1 LNVIPVIIPPLR
13 ERREDIVPLCRHF
26 MTVYAEKLGRAP
38 QTLSPEAVEIITQHD
53 WPGNVRELE
62 NVMVRAVTLTS
73 SHEISADEFR
83 RIFTL
88 GAARAPAA
96 PASNGTLSADQ
107 AGDTAGRTMQ
117 SAEKEMILRA
127 LQAADGN
134 QTRAAQALE
143 MGRNTLWRK
152 MKKYG
157 IDSRG

>member
-1 LNVIPVIIPPLR
+1 
-13 ERREDIVPLCRHF
+13 LCRHF

-38 QTLSPEAVEIITQHD
+38 QTLSPEAVEIITRHD

-96 PASNGTLSADQ
+96 PGPLSADQ
-107 AGDTAGRTMQ
+107 ADDPAGRTMQ
-117 SAEKEMILRA
+117 SAEKEIILRA

-134 QTRAAQALE
+134 QTKAAQALE

>member
-1 LNVIPVIIPPLR
+1 
-13 ERREDIVPLCRHF
+13 
-26 MTVYAEKLGRAP
+26 MTVYAEKLGRVP
-38 QTLSPEAVEIITQHD
+38 QTLSPDAVQIITQHD

-73 SHEISADEFR
+73 SREISADEFR
-83 RIFTL
+83 MIFTL
-88 GAARAPAA
+88 GGTRAPAA
-96 PASNGTLSADQ
+96 HPSNGSPSADQ
-107 AGDTAGRTMQ
+107 PSDTAGRTMQ
-117 SAEKEMILRA
+117 SAGKEMILRA

-134 QTRAAQALE
+134 QTRAAQALD